1 MGSVRIAVLTISD
14 QCSQGEAS
22 DVAGASLCEIFS
34 EAPFHVALYAVVPDS
49 VKTVA
54 GALKRWS
61 DDGLCDVIVTTGGTG
76 LSRRDVTVAATRK
89 AIDRELP
96 GLALLVLLE
105 GLKKTP
111 LAALSQGIAGA
122 RGSTIIVNLPDSPA
136 AVKEAAAALTAV
148 LPHAVQVIAGDDRDQ
163 PSDPVDGRE

>member
-14 QCSQGEAS
+14 RCSRGEAA
-22 DVAGASLCEIFS
+22 DVSGASLCEIFS

-49 VKTVA
+49 VKMVA

-76 LSRRDVTVAATRK
+76 LSPRDVTVAATRK

-96 GLALLVLLE
+96 GLAFLVLLE

-122 RGSTIIVNLPDSPA
+122 RGSTIIVNLPGSPA
-136 AVKEAAAALTAV
+136 AVRETAGALAAV
-148 LPHAVQVIAGDDRDQ
+148 LPHAVQVMAGDDRDH
-163 PSDPVDGRE
+163 PDATVLSEE